1 MIECRECGLQLSD
14 GARFCRA
21 CGTPVTGEQPA
32 TGGPKPDPD
41 GGYWAA
47 VGRAGAD
54 REVRPSAATVVA
66 PPPPPPAYPAAH
78 ARPAAPPPPPRRPGR
93 VVAAVVAALAVLAA
107 AAFAGYQ
114 LTREDPVDDPTG
126 TTQPRSTGGGD
137 RLVPAATASC
147 TASKS
152 RDSTGNVTTYEPEL
166 VNDGDG
172 ATAWRCDSDGLGERL
187 VLQFP
192 EAVRLTSVG
201 LIPGIVKVDAGDGTD
216 RFVQNNKIARVRWTF
231 DGGGDGDQVEQDFEA
246 TPALQ
251 RTSVDVTTRT
261 VTIEILRV
269 VPGTEVENDDGVAQ
283 PATGKSPIAEV
294 ELRGEAAR

>member
-1 MIECRECGLQLSD
+1 M
-14 GARFCRA
+14 
-21 CGTPVTGEQPA
+21 
-32 TGGPKPDPD
+32 
-41 GGYWAA
+41 
-47 VGRAGAD
+47 
-54 REVRPSAATVVA
+54 
-66 PPPPPPAYPAAH
+66 
-78 ARPAAPPPPPRRPGR
+78 
-93 VVAAVVAALAVLAA
+93 AALAVLAA

-114 LTREDPVDDPTG
+114 LTREDPVDDPTS
-126 TTQPRSTGGGD
+126 TTAAAVDGRAATGSSA
-137 RLVPAATASC
+137 AATASC

-172 ATAWRCDSDGLGERL
+172 ATAWRCDSDGIGERL

-201 LIPGIVKVDAGDGTD
+201 LIPGHRQGRCRRRHRPVRAEQQDRHGCAGRST
-216 RFVQNNKIARVRWTF
+216 VAAT
-231 DGGGDGDQVEQDFEA
+231 QVEQSFEA

-269 VPGTEVENDDGVAQ
+269 VPGTEVENDDGVVQ
-283 PATGKSPIAEV
+283 PASGKSPIAEV
-294 ELRGEAAR
+294 ELRGEAAG

>member
-1 MIECRECGLQLSD
+1 VIECRECGLQLSD
-14 GARFCRA
+14 RARFCRA

-54 REVRPSAATVVA
+54 REVRPPVATAVAPSPPAIPAVAPRPTA
-66 PPPPPPAYPAAH
+66 PPP
-78 ARPAAPPPPPRRPGR
+78 RSSRRPGL
-93 VVAAVVAALAVLAA
+93 VVAAVVGGLAVLAA

-114 LTREDPVDDPTG
+114 LTREDPVAEPSG
-126 TTQPRSTGGGD
+126 TTQPRSVGD
-137 RLVPAATASC
+137 GERLLPAATASC

-172 ATAWRCDSDGLGERL
+172 ATAWRCDGDGLGERL

-192 EAVRLTSVG
+192 DAVHLTSVG
-201 LIPGIVKVDAGDGTD
+201 LVPGIVKVDPGDGTD
-216 RFVQNNKIARVRWTF
+216 RFEQNNKIAGVRWTF
-231 DGGGDGDQVEQDFEA
+231 DDDEVEQAFEP
-246 TPALQ
+246 TRDLQ

-269 VPGTEVENDDGVAQ
+269 VPGHEVENEDGVAQ
-283 PATGKSPIAEV
+283 PATGKSPISEV